1 MRPQL
6 ALLALPFLA
15 LPAFA
20 QSTVLP
26 ETVISAN
33 QYPMES
39 SRVGAAATVISG
51 EELRGKGIATVA
63 DALRSVAGVSVI
75 QSGTRGSLTNVFM
88 RGADPRNLLVLIDG
102 IEVNQ
107 LGFPGFD
114 FADLPVDDIERI
126 EVIRGPQSGIYGAN
140 ANAGV
145 ISIVTRSGKGS
156 KPKLEG
162 KLEAGSFGTVAA
174 SVNARGSAGP
184 VYGSVSLSDYQSR
197 GYNIA
202 RDGSERDGSRA
213 LVATAKGGV
222 DVNPYLNIEGVLR
235 YTDRLA
241 KSDAQDF
248 NCIFDPITFTCPAA
262 NPATYGLI
270 VDTPGQT
277 AYKSLASRLAAT
289 LTLLDGHWI
298 QSAAIKRF
306 DEKTRAVD
314 AFLGPFGAD
323 GNRTTLEYKST
334 VLFDTNL
341 LGGERHTFTTL
352 VDNRREDYAQVGNPQ
367 DFRKERTGLAGE
379 YVIDLPSYTTVS
391 SALRH
396 DWNKGFIDVLSWR
409 LALSQRLPQWGTR
422 IHTTWGKGITEPDV
436 FQLFGSTFNLP
447 NPSLHLEQSIGWD
460 AGVEQKWLGGMLV
473 TDVTY
478 FSTRFTGKIDLV
490 FDPVAGGLIYV
501 NGTGVAVRRG
511 VETSATANLAAWW
524 SVTATYT
531 HLLARDSLGNPEI
544 RRPANSAAIETTF
557 RYFDNRAKATF
568 GVVYNGVRK
577 DFFFQPTATLLVD
590 LPGVVVARAYLS
602 YDVTPQ
608 ATVYVRAE
616 NMFGARYEEI
626 YSYRAPPLAVYAG
639 LKVKLGE

>member
-1 MRPQL
+1 MRPHL
-6 ALLALPFLA
+6 AILAIPFLA

-26 ETVISAN
+26 ETVIFAN

-39 SRVGAAATVISG
+39 SRVGAAATVLSG
-51 EELRGKGIATVA
+51 DELRGKGIATVA
-63 DALRSVAGVSVI
+63 DALRSVAGLSVI

-88 RGADPRNLLVLIDG
+88 RGADPRNTLVLIDG

-145 ISIVTRSGKGS
+145 ISIVTRSGKGA
-156 KPKLEG
+156 KARVEG
-162 KLEAGSFGTVAA
+162 KLESGSFGTVAG
-174 SVNARGSAGP
+174 SVNARGSSGP
-184 VYGSVSLSDYQSR
+184 LYGSVSLSDYTSR

-202 RDGSERDGSRA
+202 RDGAERDGSRA
-213 LVATAKGGV
+213 LVASAKAGV
-222 DVNPYLNIEGVLR
+222 DVNEYLNIEGVLR
-235 YTDRLA
+235 YTDRFA
-241 KSDAQDF
+241 KSDPQDF
-248 NCIFDPITFTCPAA
+248 NFPPG
-262 NPATYGLI
+262 PTYGLI
-270 VDTPGQT
+270 VDGPGST
-277 AYKSLASRLAAT
+277 AYKSLASRLGAT

-306 DEKTRAVD
+306 DEKTRAID
-314 AFLGPFGAD
+314 AFLGSFGAD

-334 VLFDTNL
+334 VLFDTKL

-352 VDNRREDYAQVGNPQ
+352 VDNRREDYTQVGNPQ

-379 YVIDLPSYTTVS
+379 YVLDLPSATTLS
-391 SALRH
+391 GALRH
-396 DWNKGFIDVLSWR
+396 DWNKDFVDVLSWR
-409 LALSQRLPQWGTR
+409 VALSQRLPPWGTR
-422 IHTTWGKGITEPDV
+422 IHATWGKGITEPDV

-447 NPSLHLEQSIGWD
+447 NPALHLEQSIGWD
-460 AGVEQKWLGGMLV
+460 AGVEQKWLGGLII
-473 TDVTY
+473 TDLTY

-490 FDPVAGGLIYV
+490 FDPMAGGLIYV
-501 NGTGVAVRRG
+501 NGAGIAVRRG
-511 VETSATANLAAWW
+511 VETSATANFTDWW

-544 RRPANSAAIETTF
+544 RRPTNSAALETTF
-557 RYFDNRAKATF
+557 RYLDNRAKATF
-568 GVVYNGVRK
+568 GVVYNSVRK
-577 DFFFQPTATLLVD
+577 DFFFQPAATLIVD
-590 LPGVVVARAYLS
+590 LPGVMVARAYLS

-608 ATVYVRAE
+608 ATLYLRAE
-616 NMFGARYEEI
+616 NMFDARYEEI
-626 YSYRAPPLAVYAG
+626 FSYRAPPLAVYAG